1 MLDGFGG
8 VSLAKVRERLSG
20 NCKTRESS
28 SLEEDE
34 LAHNEE
40 YVVTGADRKH
50 TTVLVRVRNVVE
62 VVK

>member
-1 MLDGFGG
+1 MQNKGIIVVG
-8 VSLAKVRERLSG
+8 
-20 NCKTRESS
+20 
-28 SLEEDE
+28 EDE